1 MQAVPGKLLGHR
13 RWEVVMPGRPGVV
26 VVVALLSVA
35 SACGGGD
42 GSSSTS
48 KPRPG
53 SVTARAAQ
61 FAGCAAA
68 SDYKVVRP
76 KPPNERT
83 DFLHE
88 AGFTFAEV
96 DLEEPP
102 LLFFSAIVDFF
113 PSRSDATRAKEKIG
127 SSLAGPSTVQENDV
141 VVHYTDDPGTPKRQQ
156 VEDIVNRCLGR

>member
-1 MQAVPGKLLGHR
+1 
-13 RWEVVMPGRPGVV
+13 MPGRAGVV

-35 SACGGGD
+35 SGCGGGD
-42 GSSSTS
+42 GDSSKSR
-48 KPRPG
+48 PRSG
-53 SVTARAAQ
+53 DVTTKAAQ
-61 FAGCAAA
+61 FAGCARTSA
-68 SDYKVVRP
+68 YKVVRP
-76 KPPNERT
+76 EPPNERT

-88 AGFTFAEV
+88 NGFTFAEV

-113 PSRSDATRAKEKIG
+113 PSRSDATRAKGKIG

-156 VEDIVNRCLGR
+156 VEDVVNRCLGR

>member
-1 MQAVPGKLLGHR
+1 
-13 RWEVVMPGRPGVV
+13 MPGCAGVV

-35 SACGGGD
+35 SGCGGGD
-42 GSSSTS
+42 DSSSNS
-48 KPRPG
+48 KPRSG
-53 SVTARAAQ
+53 GVTARAAQ
-61 FAGCAAA
+61 FAACARM
-68 SDYKVVRP
+68 SDYRVVRP

-113 PSRSDATRAKEKIG
+113 PSRSDAIRAKEKIG
-127 SSLAGPSTVQENDV
+127 SSLAGPSTVQTNDV

-156 VEDIVNRCLGR
+156 VEDVVHRCLGR